1 MNIIWPWAARR
12 VLEARRL
19 ETDYLH
25 EMNSKLELRLREV
38 ELRSRIFKTEIERLE
53 DVIKDGHFRN
63 PKTGRLGR
71 KGERFK

>member
-1 MNIIWPWAARR
+1 MNIIWPWTARR

-63 PKTGRLGR
+63 PKTGRIGR

>member
-1 MNIIWPWAARR
+1 MNIIWPWTARR
-12 VLEARRL
+12 VVKAYRAEA
-19 ETDYLH
+19 DYLH

-53 DVIKDGHFRN
+53 DVIKDGHVRN
-63 PKTGRLGR
+63 PTTGRLGR

>member
-1 MNIIWPWAARR
+1 MNIIWPWTARR